1 MFVLISSFVLT
12 WLYFLLIL
20 FSCDLCELAR
30 NSVLQSGFEHPF
42 KLHWLGENY
51 MKEGPKGNDVQLTNV
66 PNIRLTYRHE
76 ILTTEKKL
84 VNEMAGRT
92 KDGF

>member
-1 MFVLISSFVLT
+1 
-12 WLYFLLIL
+12 
-20 FSCDLCELAR
+20 
-30 NSVLQSGFEHPF
+30 
-42 KLHWLGENY
+42 